1 MTSSKHPAI
10 LNFPAQADRISALMR
25 SNEDF
30 AGICRDYAQIVG
42 DITRQERTPDHGSAV
57 LAELLRLKSDLE
69 SDIVGMLSQ
78 AGEDSAALNERDRS
92 NLATKRGEKT

>member
-10 LNFPAQADRISALMR
+10 LKFPAQADRISALMR

-30 AGICRDYAQIVG
+30 AGICRDYAQIVA

-57 LAELLRLKSDLE
+57 LAELRRLRSDLE
-69 SDIVGMLSQ
+69 RDIVDHLSE
-78 AGEDSAALNERDRS
+78 AEVKSDEGP
-92 NLATKRGEKT
+92 

>member
-30 AGICRDYAQIVG
+30 SGICRDYAQVVG

-69 SDIVGMLSQ
+69 RDIVDHLSE
-78 AGEDSAALNERDRS
+78 AEVESHEGP
-92 NLATKRGEKT
+92 

>member
-1 MTSSKHPAI
+1 MISSKHPAI

-30 AGICRDYAQIVG
+30 AGICRDYAKIIG

-57 LAELLRLKSDLE
+57 LAELLRLRSDLE
-69 SDIVGMLSQ
+69 RDIVDHLSE
-78 AGEDSAALNERDRS
+78 AEVESHEGP
-92 NLATKRGEKT
+92 

>member
-10 LNFPAQADRISALMR
+10 LNSPAQADRISALMR

-42 DITRQERTPDHGSAV
+42 DITRQERMPDHGSAV
-57 LAELLRLKSDLE
+57 LAELLRLRSDLE
-69 SDIVGMLSQ
+69 RDIVDHLSE
-78 AGEDSAALNERDRS
+78 AEVESHEGP
-92 NLATKRGEKT
+92 